1 MVATFG
7 IGGLVKINESVI
19 SVIEDK
25 GEWVNDDKERIHRL
39 FI

>member
-25 GEWVNDDKERIHRL
+25 GEWEHEQ
-39 FI
+39 